1 MKIKILHPY
10 GQPFRATAGSAGF
23 DVRACAEH
31 FIPIS
36 PGETTLVPLGFSL
49 ELDAGYGAFLLPR
62 SGLGHKHG
70 IVLGNLVGLVD
81 EDYKGQVF
89 ASVWNRSDEYGD
101 GFIINPGDRIAQMVV
116 MPVWTGEF
124 SEVEELTETAR
135 GANGFGSTGQ

>member
-23 DVRACAEH
+23 DVRTC
-31 FIPIS
+31 IDKCMVVL
-36 PGETTLVPLGFSL
+36 PGETILVPLGFSL

-70 IVLGNLVGLVD
+70 IVLGNLVGLID
-81 EDYKGQVF
+81 EDYKGQAF
-89 ASVWNRSDEYGD
+89 ASVWNRNDAHGD
-101 GFIINPGDRIAQMVV
+101 AFTINPGDRIAQMVV

-124 SEVEELTETAR
+124 SEVEELTDTAR